1 MVFASKSYRIG
12 GGMTEKPRNGLSA
25 VPPPG
30 KSMKNKESHAQSQV
44 ISARLHPAF
53 AEERTALDIFNA
65 NVKAGYSP
73 RAILTDALNRMA
85 GLTPEMFHEQE
96 HINSLAYRLERQLD
110 EIGGLSDQIE
120 SGIGGLNTQIEA
132 MRAELLAA
140 LADRI
145 GDILRSIKNADPIAF
160 KEFAETEDE
169 GIELSADFI
178 ANAKKAFKGN
188 YR

>member
-1 MVFASKSYRIG
+1 MVLAPKEARHGVSMSETHHSPAF
-12 GGMTEKPRNGLSA
+12 

-30 KSMKNKESHAQSQV
+30 RGKRDEGSKVQSQV

-53 AEERTALDIFNA
+53 AEEKTALEIFNA
-65 NVKAGYSP
+65 HVKAGYAP
-73 RAILTDALNRMA
+73 RDIITDALNRAA
-85 GLTPEMFHEQE
+85 GLTPEMFREQE
-96 HINSLAYRLERQLD
+96 RVNSLAYRLERQLD
-110 EIGGLSDQIE
+110 EMGGLSEQIE

-132 MRAELLAA
+132 MRSELLAA

-178 ANAKKAFKGN
+178 ANARKAFKGN